1 MCVFFFQFFL
11 FSCYYCLFLKLS
23 LVVWTFAVFL
33 YKVFFYNKIHGTQYY
48 CIKKIQI
55 KLKKNIIKWTTTT
68 WKLKMWNTFL
78 SCYSAKKIKYKQI
91 NGRSRDD
98 GQYLFYSPHAS
109 GHLNGQQQLWRGK
122 GNNILLKFLWIIIIL

>member
-1 MCVFFFQFFL
+1 MCLFFNFFFIFLLLLSIPKAVTCSLNIRRFFVQ
-11 FSCYYCLFLKLS
+11 S
-23 LVVWTFAVFL
+23 
-33 YKVFFYNKIHGTQYY
+33 FFYNKIHGTQYY
-48 CIKKIQI
+48 CIKKNTNKI
-55 KLKKNIIKWTTTT
+55 KKNIIKWTTTT